1 MVSLYRPQF
10 LWGLLALVIPVLIH
24 VLGRKRVIELDFS
37 TLRFF
42 KNAAPRASKVRRLKR
57 LLLLCVR
64 CLVIVLAVLVFAKPR
79 NSHDS
84 FAGFSD
90 PNGEF
95 YSWVDPSISMTYIE
109 NGKELRQ
116 TAYALANSMDRRL
129 PVSARSFRFSH
140 DREAFIN
147 AGSFAEAK
155 DGRVRYGRASIKA
168 VIDDLRNK
176 AKKSA
181 TSPMLVIFS
190 DFKRNISTDLE
201 NELLSHGAP
210 FPIIGVSVAPQSPWN
225 YSIKNASVSRERPS
239 ALVGSVSA
247 QGRACREASLSAFAG
262 ALRLGRGSLSVNAN
276 DRTAF
281 EFDISNDRRQRS
293 GVVRLETPD
302 PFQADNVFYFL
313 MNDKKTVRV
322 LVIGDSIKS
331 FPIAAALRSMGK
343 DFWDPVLIRQPQNV
357 GYDDVD
363 SADCIVLNETPF
375 IPKTVQPLLYSRHSP
390 KAFIVSPGM
399 DAATDYGAIM
409 TVRNGLKKGARPFMN
424 VTDKALS
431 IRYPD
436 TISFLWKGF
445 HESSGLDVSI
455 SRWWT
460 PLWGAPLLNLDNG
473 PPLATHCMDSEGNSW
488 VFFAASIGLTEAD
501 NLCKTGIYTPL
512 VDRLLRY
519 GLGPI
524 GVGADKWIAGTARR
538 NPYFASGKAESMN
551 AASVYNEKGV
561 LIAQWDN
568 QPTVVIDEP
577 GIYRV
582 QPMGGAPFDI
592 AVNLDGAESDLQY
605 RLPRAGLVGVVKGGE
620 FIEAL
625 RNRRMLG
632 PDRVLWVLIALMVLA
647 EALLWERPYRA

>member
-1 MVSLYRPQF
+1 MD
-10 LWGLLALVIPVLIH
+10 
-24 VLGRKRVIELDFS
+24 LDFS

-42 KNAAPRASKVRRLKR
+42 KEAAPRASKVRRLKR

-64 CLVIVLAVLVFAKPR
+64 CLVIILAVLVFAKPHGG
-79 NSHDS
+79 HDPFS
-84 FAGFSD
+84 GFSD

-109 NGKELRQ
+109 NGRELRQ
-116 TAYALANSMDRRL
+116 TAYALADSMDRKL
-129 PVSARSFRFSH
+129 PLAARSFRFSH

-147 AGSFAEAK
+147 AGSFTEGK
-155 DGRVRYGRASIKA
+155 DGRVRYGPTSINA
-168 VIDDLRNK
+168 VIADVRNK
-176 AKKSA
+176 VKKSKA
-181 TSPMLVIFS
+181 PPVLVVFS
-190 DFKRNISTDLE
+190 DFKRNISMGLE
-201 NELLSHGAP
+201 NELSTSGAT

-225 YSIKNASVSRERPS
+225 YSIKNAFASRERPN
-239 ALVGSVSA
+239 ALAGSVSA

-262 ALRLGRGSLSVNAN
+262 ALRFGRSDIAINAN
-276 DRTAF
+276 DSRNF
-281 EFDISNDRRQRS
+281 ELDISNERRQRS
-293 GVVRLETPD
+293 GFVRLETPD

-343 DFWDPVLIRQPQNV
+343 DYWDPVLMRQPQNV

-375 IPKTVQPLLYSRHSP
+375 IPKSVQPSFFSRHSP
-390 KAFIVSPGM
+390 KAFIVSPST
-399 DAATDYGAIM
+399 DAATGYGAIM
-409 TVRNGLKKGARPFMN
+409 TVRTGLKKAARPFLN
-424 VTDKALS
+424 VMDKALS
-431 IRYPD
+431 LRFPD

-455 SRWWT
+455 NRWWT
-460 PLWGAPLLNLDNG
+460 PLWGEPLLNLDNG
-473 PPLATHCMDSEGNSW
+473 PAMATHCMDSVGNSW
-488 VFFAASIGLTEAD
+488 VFFAAPIGLTETND
-501 NLCKTGIYTPL
+501 LCKTGIYPPL
-512 VDRLLRY
+512 MDRLLRY
-519 GLGPI
+519 GLAAVS
-524 GVGADKWIAGTARR
+524 VGADKWTAGTTRR
-538 NPYFASGKAESMN
+538 NPYFASGK

-568 QPTVVIDEP
+568 QPTVVIEEP

-582 QPMGGAPFDI
+582 QTMGEASIDI
-592 AVNLDGAESDLQY
+592 AVNLDSAESDFEY
-605 RLPRAGLVGVVKGGE
+605 RLPRAGLAAKGLVRVVKGGE

-625 RNRRMLG
+625 GNRRTLG
-632 PDRVLWVLIALMVLA
+632 LDRVLWVCIALMVLA

>member
-1 MVSLYRPQF
+1 MISLYRPQF
-10 LWGLLALVIPVLIH
+10 LWGLLALAIPILIH
-24 VLGRKRVIELDFS
+24 VLARKRVIELDFS

-42 KNAAPRASKVRRLKR
+42 KDAAPRASKVRRLKR

-79 NSHDS
+79 NGHDP

-95 YSWVDPSISMTYIE
+95 YSWVDPSISMTYGE

-116 TAYALANSMDRRL
+116 TAYALADSMDRKL
-129 PVSARSFRFSH
+129 PSTARCFRFSH

-147 AGSFAEAK
+147 AESFVQGK
-155 DGRVRYGRASIKA
+155 DGRVRYGPTSINA
-168 VIDDLRNK
+168 VIADVRK
-176 AKKSA
+176 TTKKSGA
-181 TSPMLVIFS
+181 SPMLVIFS
-190 DFKRNISTDLE
+190 DFKRKISMDLE
-201 NELLSHGAP
+201 NEFSTFGAA
-210 FPIIGVSVAPQSPWN
+210 FPVIGVSVAPQSPWN
-225 YSIKNASVSRERPS
+225 YSIKNAFVPRERPN

-262 ALRLGRGSLSVNAN
+262 ALRLGQGSMAVNAN
-276 DRTAF
+276 DHTVF
-281 EFDISNDRRQRS
+281 ELDISNDRRQRS
-293 GVVRLETPD
+293 GFVRLETPD

-343 DFWDPVLIRQPQNV
+343 DRWDPVLMQQPQNV

-375 IPKTVQPLLYSRHSP
+375 IPKSVQPLFYSRNSP
-390 KAFIVSPGM
+390 KAFIVSPSM
-399 DAATDYGAIM
+399 DAATGYGAIM
-409 TVRNGLKKGARPFMN
+409 TVRNALKKAARPFMN

-431 IRYPD
+431 LRFPD

-455 SRWWT
+455 NQWWG
-460 PLWGAPLLNLDNG
+460 PLWGEPLLNLNNG
-473 PPLATHCMDSEGNSW
+473 SPLATHFMDSVGNSW
-488 VFFAASIGLTEAD
+488 VFFAAPIGLTETN
-501 NLCKTGIYTPL
+501 NLCRTGIYPPL
-512 VDRLLRY
+512 MDRLLRY
-519 GLGPI
+519 GLGPVS
-524 GVGADKWIAGTARR
+524 VGADKWIAGTTRR
-538 NPYFASGKAESMN
+538 NPYFASKKN
-551 AASVYNEKGV
+551 ALVYNEKGV

-568 QPTVVIDEP
+568 QPTVVIEEP

-582 QPMGGAPFDI
+582 QPMGEASFDI
-592 AVNLDGAESDLQY
+592 AVNLDTAESDFEY
-605 RLPRAGLVGVVKGGE
+605 RLPHAGLATKGLVRVIKSGE

-625 RNRRMLG
+625 GNRRMPGL
-632 PDRVLWVLIALMVLA
+632 DRVLWVCIALMVLA
-647 EALLWERPYRA
+647 ESLLWERPYRA